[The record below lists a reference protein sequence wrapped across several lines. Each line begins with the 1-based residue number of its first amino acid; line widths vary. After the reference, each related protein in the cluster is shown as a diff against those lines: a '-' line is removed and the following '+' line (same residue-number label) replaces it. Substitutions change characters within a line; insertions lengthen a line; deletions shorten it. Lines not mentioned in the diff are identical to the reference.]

1 MSLCFSGIRVGV
13 AMGCRKEYIKADRIV
28 IPADADRSKVRCK
41 KRHLEDM
48 AYVIPRTAEIDRI
61 LEDIAR
67 VARIYGDVDTW
78 LFPSRTS
85 ESGHM
90 EEERAAATR
99 LRQHAL
105 IRFTVHQLRHNVATA
120 GEEVGF
126 RKSEIAEL
134 LGHTTSNVTD
144 RYIDQRVNRHR
155 ELLVAIN
162 EYLSHAIFESPS
174 DVGSA
179 APRKERRDPS
189 ARAIAGSAAEVERW
203 PHTSAES

>member
-1 MSLCFSGIRVGV
+1 

-28 IPADADRSKVRCK
+28 IPADADRSKVRWK

-67 VARIYGDVDTW
+67 VARVYGDADTW

-90 EEERAAATR
+90 EEERAAATS

-105 IRFTVHQLRHNVATA
+105 IRFTMHQLRHNVATA
-120 GEEVGF
+120 G
-126 RKSEIAEL
+126 
-134 LGHTTSNVTD
+134 
-144 RYIDQRVNRHR
+144 
-155 ELLVAIN
+155 
-162 EYLSHAIFESPS
+162 
-174 DVGSA
+174 
-179 APRKERRDPS
+179 
-189 ARAIAGSAAEVERW
+189 
-203 PHTSAES
+203 